1 MLELVYYYYI
11 NYWVNIVITIY
22 PQCLV
27 SIKTCSAISS
37 TENKSSVGMTQLEV
51 YREILIV
58 ELRRMEWTCVKCSN
72 ELVDRM
78 RVVLRDI
85 R

>member
-1 MLELVYYYYI
+1 MLELVYYYNI

-37 TENKSSVGMTQLEV
+37 TANKSSVGMTQLEV
-51 YREILIV
+51 YREIYN
-58 ELRRMEWTCVKCSN
+58 C
-72 ELVDRM
+72 
-78 RVVLRDI
+78 RVATDGMDVSEVFE
-85 R
+85 